1 MPCPST
7 YPLIGLRFSSND
19 YINCD
24 FFFLSGK
31 KKMSWTNCNY

>member
-7 YPLIGLRFSSND
+7 YPLIGLRLSSND

-24 FFFLSGK
+24 FFFLLGK